1 MERVRSVFM
10 NFLEKIKKEKNSKNG
25 LSDETI
31 TSIYLFNEL
40 LQKPE
45 NSKKI
50 LQTKTTEDPLS
61 NYSIIFDFAL
71 DDKIAM
77 CLIEKE
83 NMKLIFNTKCNKLKN
98 EILPLLIDFFT
109 KRENL
114 ILFDEVETILT
125 NNFENFYYLK

>member
-109 KRENL
+109 KKENL